1 MSSSDLAIS
10 VRGVSKSYTI
20 RHQEPHITLAEQLLD
35 RARHPLRRV
44 AKETFWALTDVQFDL
59 HRGEVLGLIGRNG
72 AGKSTL
78 LKILSR
84 ITPPSKGE
92 VRLYGRVGSLLE
104 VGTGFHP
111 ELTGREN
118 IYLNGAIL
126 GMRTREIDRRFDEI
140 VEFAG
145 VEKFLDTP
153 VKRFSSGMSVRLAFA
168 VAAHLDTEIL
178 LLDEVLAVGDAA
190 FQARSLGKVSDLST
204 AGRCVIVVSHNLMSV
219 RAFATRCVLL
229 ENGAVSANG
238 ATDDVLRQYEK
249 PPADGIVDVSRH
261 QRLEPSMGERVRIT
275 RLVLAQ
281 PGGVRADEPLR
292 YSLHLSAEESLD
304 SLRVGQVIRTAR
316 GQPLAASFGREVI
329 AVKQGCEYRVDIEVP
344 CPRLAPGRYRLTVN
358 VGRGGEFASFE
369 NLDAVLDTTGFEVL
383 PLVNDGGRL
392 GSWNHQWWGDVRL
405 GTPEILGI
413 VEVVDTQS
421 VVDPVAAEYS
431 AAP

>member
-59 HRGEVLGLIGRNG
+59 YRGEVLGLVGRNG

-190 FQARSLGKVSDLST
+190 FQARSLGKVADLST
-204 AGRCVIVVSHNLMSV
+204 AGRCVIIVSHNLMSV

-229 ENGAVSANG
+229 ESGSVSADG
-238 ATDDVLRQYEK
+238 STGDVLRQYEQA
-249 PPADGIVDVSRH
+249 PIGSVVDVSRH
-261 QRLEPSMGERVRIT
+261 QRLEPTMGQRVRIT
-275 RLVLAQ
+275 RVVLAQ
-281 PGGVRADEPLR
+281 TGGVLRADEPLR
-292 YSLHLSAEESLD
+292 YSLHLSAQESLD

-329 AVKQGCEYRVDIEVP
+329 MVREGREYRVEVEVP
-344 CPRLAPGRYRLTVN
+344 CPRLAPGRYRLTVSI
-358 VGRGGEFASFE
+358 GRGGEFSPIE
-369 NLDAVLDTTGFEVL
+369 NLDGVLDAALFDVMPFG
-383 PLVNDGGRL
+383 DAGRL
-392 GSWNHQWWGDVRL
+392 GSWNHDWWGDVRL
-405 GTPEILGI
+405 GTPEILGVAEI
-413 VEVVDTQS
+413 IDSDVVACR
-421 VVDPVAAEYS
+421 PVAEYS
-431 AAP
+431 PAP